1 MMSKETC
8 FLVRDLLPL
17 YIDNL
22 CSDNSAKIIKNHLET
37 CSECNKEYEQLINQP
52 EIKFVNNTSTEL
64 IKGVGKMFK
73 KDKKK
78 AIIKTVSIFL
88 VVFLL
93 LGAFAFLKVPL
104 MLYENKF
111 SGVSSACEVLESGD
125 SAKSNYSNEYFD
137 LYIDAKLGKYTEE
150 KTDSGAYILDF
161 GNDKNIVIY
170 DENQGVPVPTLDEHK
185 VYLKDLKYPI
195 VYSFVKKGIENY
207 GYSTDVAVTY
217 NYKMMKDFIS
227 GKAPK
232 VKLFSSFENY
242 TKACAYYACME
253 VAIFP
258 SGSKNAHDIVSENDK
273 AVGIGHYHISMDDG
287 ADYHLNSTDNGIESY
302 QIYFQSKEDLSK
314 IYAIRVTGFTEAETK
329 EIFKYTVLK

>member
-1 MMSKETC
+1 MMNKETC
-8 FLVRDLLPL
+8 FLVKDLLPL
-17 YIDNL
+17 YIDDL
-22 CSDNSAKIIKNHLET
+22 CSEDSAKIIKKHLET
-37 CSECNKEYEQLINQP
+37 CSDCNKEYNQLANQP
-52 EIKFVNNTSTEL
+52 EIKVTNDNSTEL

-88 VVFLL
+88 VVFIL
-93 LGAFAFLKVPL
+93 LGAFAFLKIPL

-125 SAKSNYSNEYFD
+125 TSKSNYSNEYFS
-137 LYIDAKLGKYTEE
+137 LYIDAKLGEHTEK

-161 GNDKNIVIY
+161 GNNKNIVIY

-185 VYLKDLKYPI
+185 AYLKDLKYPI
-195 VYSFVKKGIENY
+195 FYSFVKKGIENY
-207 GYSTDVAVTY
+207 GYSTDVSVTY
-217 NYKMMKDFIS
+217 NYKMIKDFIS

-232 VKLFSSFENY
+232 VKLFSSFEDY

-253 VAIFP
+253 VAVFP

-273 AVGIGHYHISMDDG
+273 AIGIGYHIISV
-287 ADYHLNSTDNGIESY
+287 DNGTESY
-302 QIYFQSKEDLSK
+302 QMYFQSKEDLSK
-314 IYAIRVTGFTEAETK
+314 IYAIRVTGFTEEETK
-329 EIFKYTVLK
+329 EIFKYTVIK